1 MNDPTDIRSQARDA
15 QHQTVVQQKRR
26 AQEIEDFKWLM
37 SHKQGRRIVW
47 RILEQAGV
55 YRQTFTGNSE
65 TFFREGKRS
74 IGLFV
79 LAEVHEVSADA
90 YVSMLKENQ
99 NGR

>member
-1 MNDPTDIRSQARDA
+1 MNDPTDLQGQLRKAQAET
-15 QHQTVVQQKRR
+15 QEQKRLR
-26 AQEIEDFKWLM
+26 LKEIEDFKWLM

-47 RILEQAGV
+47 RILEKAGV

-65 TFFREGKRS
+65 TFFLEGKRS

-90 YVSMLKENQ
+90 YVQMLKENK